1 MPIINNYNELNISP
15 ERKILL
21 ELIESALESV
31 QPENV
36 FNKNVKLEGS
46 ILSIQDQTYNLD
58 DYSNIYIL
66 GFGKGSAKNS
76 KLLEDLLG
84 ERLSDGY
91 VIDTSEESFSKIQF
105 TLGTHPVISQQNVDF
120 TLNAMDK
127 LSGLSEKDLVLVV
140 VCGGGS
146 AMFEH
151 PHSINIAQKINAE
164 KLLLKSGADITEMN
178 IVRQHLSD
186 VKGGGLAQ
194 ILYPAKVA
202 TLIFSDVIGNDIKFI
217 ASGPTVKN
225 DRTVDDALD
234 VINKYKLS
242 EEINLPREAF
252 IENPRDDKYFV
263 NVTNTIILS
272 NITLLDTLEEK
283 AKEFNISCKRYSD
296 RIKGFAKDVAGE
308 LINNAHDKG
317 LLIAAGEATVE
328 VKGNGKGGR
337 NQETTLEALKLID
350 EDTLFASIAS
360 DGWDFTEAAGA
371 IADKYSKGKAQELDL
386 NIDEYLENN
395 DSYSF
400 FEKINS
406 QIKTGRLPSNV
417 ADFMI
422 VFKI

>member
-1 MPIINNYNELNISP
+1 MQIIKNYNELNISP
-15 ERKILL
+15 ERKVLL
-21 ELIESALESV
+21 DLIESALESV

-36 FNKNVKLEGS
+36 FGKNIRLEEN
-46 ILSIQDQTYNLD
+46 ILSIKDQAYNLD

-66 GFGKGSAKNS
+66 GFGKGSARNS
-76 KLLEDLLG
+76 KLLENLLG
-84 ERLSDGY
+84 ERLTGGY
-91 VIDTSEESFSKIQF
+91 VIDTQEESFSKIQF
-105 TLGTHPVISQQNVDF
+105 TLGTHPVISAQNVDF
-120 TLNAMDK
+120 TLNVMDK

-151 PHSINIAQKINAE
+151 PHSISLAQKINAE

-194 ILYPAKVA
+194 ILYPAKVT
-202 TLIFSDVIGNDIKFI
+202 TLIFSDVIGNDIMFI

-225 DRTVDDALD
+225 DRTIDDALEI
-234 VINKYKLS
+234 INKYNLS
-242 EEINLPREAF
+242 NEINLPREAF
-252 IENPRDDKYFV
+252 IENPKDDKYFT

-272 NITLLDTLEEK
+272 NLTLLDTLEEK

-296 RIKGFAKDVAGE
+296 RLKGFAHEVAIE
-308 LINNAHDKG
+308 LFSNAPEKG
-317 LLIAAGEATVE
+317 ILIAAGEATVA

-337 NQETTLEALKLID
+337 NQETALEALKLID
-350 EDTLFASIAS
+350 ENTLFASVAS
-360 DGWDFTEAAGA
+360 DGWDFTDAAGA
-371 IADKYSKGKAQELDL
+371 IADKFTKQKAHELSL
-386 NIDEYLENN
+386 NIDNYLENN

-422 VFKI
+422 LFKI